1 MSGHPLHGV
10 KPESE
15 KIRVRCAWKTKTKF
29 FKLLVRRPGEK
40 SWMKVAD
47 GFTRLNA
54 LEAEYKGKGFE
65 TLLQEM

>member
-1 MSGHPLHGV
+1 MSGHPRHGV

-29 FKLLVRRPGEK
+29 FKLLVRQPGENAW
-40 SWMKVAD
+40 SKVAD
-47 GFTRLNA
+47 GFTNLHS
-54 LEAEYKGKGFE
+54 LEAEYKEKGFE